1 MTLPTLKQILVALT
15 DVKVILGLVVT
26 ATGIVVATYGGVP
39 SVVHYAALV
48 TTAAGVLTAVIVA
61 VENGFSTGFTSAA
74 PQ

>member
-39 SVVHYAALV
+39 AVVHYAALV
-48 TTAAGVLTAVIVA
+48 TTAAGVLTAIITSI
-61 VENGFSTGFTSAA
+61 ESGFITGFTTAA
-74 PQ
+74 PK